1 MNYAAFRSIG
11 AYIPPRIMSNA
22 DFEKIIDT
30 TDEWITKRTGIKE
43 RRLAEK
49 DEAPSDLGT
58 KAAEVAISRAGIN
71 KEDIDLIICAT
82 VTPDF
87 LCMPS
92 TACLIASKLNL
103 PNIMAFDVSAA
114 CTGFVYILGIAK
126 AFIESGMKKNVLII
140 GAEKYS
146 SILNYEDRTTCFI
159 FGDGAGA
166 AIISATNDKSEAIID
181 VQCSSDGTYE
191 DLIKTAGGGSKN
203 PCSQEVL
210 DSKMACISMK
220 GNETF
225 KLAVKT
231 LTSDVVKMLEKHGL
245 SNKDITH
252 FIPHQANYRIIK
264 AVGEALNINDEQTVV
279 TVDKYG
285 NTSAASIPMAMNY
298 AFEEGRIKSGDTIL
312 FDAFGGG
319 LTWGSALFKFSP
331 KKNKKWFNTT
341 F

>member
-1 MNYAAFRSIG
+1 MTYAAFRSIG
-11 AYIPPRIMSNA
+11 AYVPSKIMTNQ

-30 TDEWITKRTGIKE
+30 SDEWITKRTGIKE
-43 RRLAEK
+43 RRLAQ
-49 DEAPSDLGT
+49 DNEASSDLGV
-58 KAAEVAISRAGIN
+58 KAAKQAIKRANID
-71 KEDIDLIICAT
+71 KSEIDLVICAT

-87 LCMPS
+87 LCMPA

-103 PNIMAFDVSAA
+103 PNVMAFDVSAA
-114 CTGFVYILGIAK
+114 CTGFVYVLSIAK
-126 AFIESGMKKNVLII
+126 AFIESGMKKNVLIV

-146 SILNYEDRTTCFI
+146 SILNYEDRGTCFI

-166 AIISATNDKSEAIID
+166 AIISATQNKDEAIID
-181 VQCSSDGTYE
+181 IHCSSDGTYE

-210 DSKMACISMK
+210 DNKMACISMK

-231 LTSDVVKMLEKHGL
+231 MTSDVQEMMKRHNL
-245 SNKDITH
+245 SNADITH

-264 AVGEALNINDEQTVV
+264 AVGEALKLKEEQIVV

-298 AFEEGRIKSGDTIL
+298 AFEQGKIKAGDTIL

-319 LTWGSALFKFSP
+319 LTWGSALFKFAP
-331 KKNKKWFNTT
+331 KK
-341 F
+341 

>member
-1 MNYAAFRSIG
+1 MTYAAFRSIG
-11 AYIPPRIMSNA
+11 AYIPPKIMTNT

-30 TDEWITKRTGIKE
+30 SDEWITKRTGIKE
-43 RRLAEK
+43 RRLAE
-49 DEAPSDLGT
+49 DNEASSDLGA
-58 KAAEVAISRAGIN
+58 KAANIAIQRAGIS
-71 KEDIDLIICAT
+71 KDDIDLIICAT
-82 VTPDF
+82 VTPDY

-126 AFIESGMKKNVLII
+126 AFIESGMKKNVLIV

-146 SILNYEDRTTCFI
+146 SIINYEDRTTCFI

-166 AIISATNDKSEAIID
+166 AIISATNDKNEAIID
-181 VQCSSDGTYE
+181 VECSSDGTYE
-191 DLIKTAGGGSKN
+191 DLIKTAGGGSKH

-210 DSKMACISMK
+210 DAKMSCIAMK

-231 LTSDVVKMLEKHGL
+231 LTSDVIKMLEKHKL
-245 SNKDITH
+245 SNEDITH

-264 AVGEALNINDEQTVV
+264 AVGEALNLSEEQTVV

-285 NTSAASIPMAMNY
+285 NTSAASIPMAMNF
-298 AFEEGRIKSGDTIL
+298 AFEQGRIKSGDTIL

-331 KKNKKWFNTT
+331 KK
-341 F
+341 

>member
-1 MNYAAFRSIG
+1 MIYAAFRSIG
-11 AYIPPRIMSNA
+11 AYIPENVMTNQ

-30 TDEWITKRTGIKE
+30 SDEWITKRTGIKE
-43 RRLAEK
+43 RRLANK
-49 DEAPSDLGT
+49 DEASSDLGAR
-58 KAAEVAISRAGIN
+58 AAIQAIERANISRD
-71 KEDIDLIICAT
+71 DIDLIICAT
-82 VTPDF
+82 VTPDY

-92 TACLIASKLNL
+92 TACVIASKIGIKNV
-103 PNIMAFDVSAA
+103 MAFDVSAA
-114 CTGFVYILGIAK
+114 CTGFVYALNVAK
-126 AFIESGMKKNVLII
+126 AFVESGIKKNVLIV

-166 AIISATNDKSEAIID
+166 AIISATTNKDEAIID
-181 VQCSSDGTYE
+181 VQCSADGTYE
-191 DLIKTAGGGSKN
+191 DLIKTAGGGSKH

-210 DSKMACISMK
+210 DNKMACISMK

-231 LTSDVVKMLEKHGL
+231 LTADVEKMLTKHNL
-245 SNKDITH
+245 TNKDITH

-264 AVGEALNINDEQTVV
+264 AVGEALNLKEEQTVV

-298 AFEEGRIKSGDTIL
+298 AFEQGKLKAGDTIL

-319 LTWGSALFKFSP
+319 LTWGSALFKFAP
-331 KKNKKWFNTT
+331 KN
-341 F
+341 

>member
-1 MNYAAFRSIG
+1 MIYAAFRSIG
-11 AYIPPRIMSNA
+11 AYIPPKIMTNQ

-30 TDEWITKRTGIKE
+30 SDEWITKRTGIKE
-43 RRLAEK
+43 RRIAEK
-49 DEAPSDLGT
+49 NEASSDLGS
-58 KAAEVAISRAGIN
+58 KAAKVAIERANID
-71 KEDIDLIICAT
+71 KRDIDLVICAT

-92 TACLIASKLNL
+92 TACLIASKLEL
-103 PNIMAFDVSAA
+103 PNVMAFDVSAA
-114 CTGFVYILGIAK
+114 CTGFVYALSIAK
-126 AFIESGMKKNVLII
+126 AFVESGMKKNVLIV

-166 AIISATNDKSEAIID
+166 AIISATTNKDEAIID
-181 VQCSSDGTYE
+181 VHCSSDGTYE
-191 DLIKTAGGGSKN
+191 DLIKTAGGGSRN

-210 DSKMACISMK
+210 DNKMACISMK

-231 LTSDVVKMLEKHGL
+231 LTSDVKDMMEKHSL
-245 SNKDITH
+245 SNSDITH

-264 AVGEALNINDEQTVV
+264 AVGDALNLSEEQTIV

-298 AFEEGRIKSGDTIL
+298 AYEQGRIKSGDTIL

-319 LTWGSALFKFSP
+319 LTWGSALFRFSP
-331 KKNKKWFNTT
+331 KDK
-341 F
+341 

>member
-1 MNYAAFRSIG
+1 MIYAAFRSIG
-11 AYIPPRIMSNA
+11 AYIPPKIMTNQ
-22 DFEKIIDT
+22 DFEKMIDT
-30 TDEWITKRTGIKE
+30 SDEWITKRTGIKE
-43 RRLAEK
+43 RRLAQ
-49 DEAPSDLGT
+49 DNEASSDLGV
-58 KAAEVAISRAGIN
+58 KAAKQAIQRANID
-71 KEDIDLIICAT
+71 KSEIDLLICAT

-87 LCMPS
+87 LCMPA

-103 PNIMAFDVSAA
+103 PNVMAFDVSAA
-114 CTGFVYILGIAK
+114 CTGFVYALSIAK
-126 AFIESGMKKNVLII
+126 AFIESGMKKSVLIV

-146 SILNYEDRTTCFI
+146 SILNYEDRGTCFI

-166 AIISATNDKSEAIID
+166 AIISATQNKDEAIID
-181 VQCSSDGTYE
+181 IHCSSDGTYE

-210 DSKMACISMK
+210 DNKMACISMK

-231 LTSDVVKMLEKHGL
+231 MTSDVQEMMKRHNL
-245 SNKDITH
+245 SNADITH

-264 AVGEALNINDEQTVV
+264 AVGEALKLKEEQIVV

-298 AFEEGRIKSGDTIL
+298 AFEQGKIKAGDTIL

-319 LTWGSALFKFSP
+319 LTWGSALFRFAP
-331 KKNKKWFNTT
+331 KE
-341 F
+341 

>member
-1 MNYAAFRSIG
+1 MIYAAFRSIG
-11 AYIPPRIMSNA
+11 AYIPPKIMTNA

-30 TDEWITKRTGIKE
+30 TDEWITRRTGIKE

-49 DEAPSDLGT
+49 EEAPSDLGAR
-58 KAAEVAISRAGIN
+58 AAELAIQRANIS
-71 KEDIDLIICAT
+71 KDEIDLIICAT
-82 VTPDF
+82 VTPDY

-92 TACLIASKLNL
+92 TACLIASKIGITNV
-103 PNIMAFDVSAA
+103 MAFDVSAA
-114 CTGFVYILGIAK
+114 CTGFVYILNIAK
-126 AFIESGMKKNVLII
+126 AFIESGLKKNVLII

-166 AIISATNDKSEAIID
+166 AIISATDDKNEAIID
-181 VQCSSDGTYE
+181 VSCSSDGTYE
-191 DLIKTAGGGSKN
+191 DLIKTTGGGSKH

-210 DSKMACISMK
+210 DAKMACISMK

-231 LTSDVVKMLEKHGL
+231 LTSDVQEMMKKHNL
-245 SNKDITH
+245 SNEDINH

-264 AVGEALNINDEQTVV
+264 AVGEALNLTDEQTVV
-279 TVDKYG
+279 TVDKYA

-298 AFEEGRIKSGDTIL
+298 AFEQGRIKAGDTVL

-331 KKNKKWFNTT
+331 KK
-341 F
+341 

>member
-1 MNYAAFRSIG
+1 MTYAAFRSIG
-11 AYIPPRIMSNA
+11 AYIPPKIMTNF

-43 RRLAEK
+43 RRISEEN
-49 DEAPSDLGT
+49 EASSDLGAR
-58 KAAEVAISRAGIN
+58 AAQQAIERSGIA
-71 KEDIDLIICAT
+71 KEDIDLLICAT
-82 VTPDF
+82 VTPDY

-92 TACLIASKLNL
+92 TACLIASKLDL
-103 PNIMAFDVSAA
+103 PQVQAFDISAA
-114 CTGFVYILGIAK
+114 CTGFVYALSIAK

-140 GAEKYS
+140 GTEKYT
-146 SILNYEDRTTCFI
+146 SILDYTDRGTCFI

-166 AIISATNDKSEAIID
+166 AIISATDKKEEAIVDIN
-181 VQCSSDGTYE
+181 CSSDGNYD
-191 DLIKTAGGGSKN
+191 DLIKTPGGGSKH

-210 DSKMACISMK
+210 DQKMACIRMK

-231 LTSDVVKMLEKHGL
+231 LTADVKVMLEKNNL
-245 SNKDITH
+245 SNEDINH

-264 AVGEALNINDEQTVV
+264 AVGDALGLNEDQTVI

-298 AFEEGRIKSGDTIL
+298 AYESGKIKAGDTIL
-312 FDAFGGG
+312 FDAFGAG
-319 LTWGSALFKFSP
+319 LTWGSALFPFSP
-331 KKNKKWFNTT
+331 LK
-341 F
+341 

>member
-1 MNYAAFRSIG
+1 MIYAAFRSIG
-11 AYIPPRIMSNA
+11 AYIPPKIMSNA

-30 TDEWITKRTGIKE
+30 SDEWITKRTGIKE
-43 RRLAEK
+43 RRIANEG
-49 DEAPSDLGT
+49 EASSDLGAR
-58 KAAEVAISRAGIN
+58 AAEVAIERAGIS
-71 KEDIDLIICAT
+71 KEEIDLVICAT

-92 TACLIASKLNL
+92 TACLIAAKLGL
-103 PNIMAFDVSAA
+103 PNVMAFDISAA
-114 CTGFVYILGIAK
+114 CTGFVYALNVAK
-126 AFIESGMKKNVLII
+126 AFIESGMKKNVLIV

-146 SILNYEDRTTCFI
+146 AILDYTDRTTCFL

-166 AIISATNDKSEAIID
+166 AIISATNDKNESIID
-181 VQCSSDGTYE
+181 INCSSDGNYE
-191 DLIKTAGGGSKN
+191 DLIKTPGGGSKN

-210 DSKMACISMK
+210 ENKMACIKMK

-231 LTSDVVKMLEKHGL
+231 LTSDVKTMLEKHNL
-245 SNKDITH
+245 TNEDINH

-264 AVGEALNINDEQTVV
+264 AVGEALDLSDEQTVV

-298 AFEEGRIKSGDTIL
+298 AFEQGKIKAGETIL

-319 LTWGSALFKFSP
+319 LTWGSALFKFAP
-331 KKNKKWFNTT
+331 IKR
-341 F
+341 

>member
-1 MNYAAFRSIG
+1 MIYAAFRSIG
-11 AYIPPRIMSNA
+11 AYIPPKIMTNA

-30 TDEWITKRTGIKE
+30 TDEWITRRTGIKE

-49 DEAPSDLGT
+49 DEAPSDLGAR
-58 KAAEVAISRAGIN
+58 AAELAIQRANIS
-71 KEDIDLIICAT
+71 KDEIDLIICAT
-82 VTPDF
+82 VTPDY

-92 TACLIASKLNL
+92 TACLIASKIGITNV
-103 PNIMAFDVSAA
+103 MAFDVSAA
-114 CTGFVYILGIAK
+114 CTGFVYILNIAK
-126 AFIESGMKKNVLII
+126 AFIESGLKKNVLII

-181 VQCSSDGTYE
+181 VSCSSDGTYE
-191 DLIKTAGGGSKN
+191 DLIKTAGGGSKH

-210 DSKMACISMK
+210 DAKMACISMK

-231 LTSDVVKMLEKHGL
+231 LTSDVQEMMKRHNL
-245 SNKDITH
+245 SNEDINH

-264 AVGEALNINDEQTVV
+264 AVGEALNLTDEQTVV
-279 TVDKYG
+279 TVDKYA

-298 AFEEGRIKSGDTIL
+298 AFEQGRIKAGDTVL

-331 KKNKKWFNTT
+331 KK
-341 F
+341 